1 MALIPALAHE
11 FLAAASAGRS
21 ARAADD
27 SASKVRRSRPRVPSV
42 GRHRLRKAKITFLNI
57 DIQGYKLGVVN
68 DLRATRIEATKD
80 AVAVELFKEASKVHV
95 AKPEQT
101 KSEKEESEIL
111 GKAFHQFK
119 HQAFRVTYQDA
130 DWKSCQTRKGLSVPT
145 KKPTGEAL
153 GKEKFEAEVGK
164 VK

>member
-1 MALIPALAHE
+1 MA
-11 FLAAASAGRS
+11 
-21 ARAADD
+21 
-27 SASKVRRSRPRVPSV
+27 
-42 GRHRLRKAKITFLNI
+42 
-57 DIQGYKLGVVN
+57 N
-68 DLRATRIEATKD
+68 DLRAIHIEATKD

-95 AKPEQT
+95 ATPEQT

-111 GKAFHQFK
+111 GKVFHQFK

-130 DWKSCQTRKGLSVPT
+130 DWKRCQTRKGWSVPT

-153 GKEKFEAEVGK
+153 GKEKFEAEAGK

>member
-1 MALIPALAHE
+1 
-11 FLAAASAGRS
+11 
-21 ARAADD
+21 
-27 SASKVRRSRPRVPSV
+27 
-42 GRHRLRKAKITFLNI
+42 LNI

-80 AVAVELFKEASKVHV
+80 AVAVELFQEASEVHV

-111 GKAFHQFK
+111 CKVFHQFK

-130 DWKSCQTRKGLSVPT
+130 DWKRCQMRKGLSVPT

-153 GKEKFEAEVGK
+153 GKEKFEAEVG
-164 VK
+164 